1 MCMLPILPS
10 PKAVPSVAP
19 GPGYGSSVTIYGFR
33 RRVVC
38 YLTRTTDHGE
48 ELLLF
53 EHTADDA
60 AHPSG
65 VQVPA
70 GTMMPFES
78 VVDAALREVEE
89 ETGLTGLSYVDQ
101 VGATE
106 RSLNDPGGPSLT
118 NFVHLVTSAPTVP
131 GEGGEL
137 QQWEHTV
144 TGDGEDAG
152 MVFRC
157 RWEPLP
163 LSVVLADGQ
172 GAFLDRIGT

>member
-1 MCMLPILPS
+1 
-10 PKAVPSVAP
+10 
-19 GPGYGSSVTIYGFR
+19 VTSYGFR

-38 YLTRTTDHGE
+38 YVARTTGE
-48 ELLLF
+48 GEQLLVF
-53 EHTADDA
+53 EHAADDP

-78 VVDAALREVEE
+78 LSDAALREVRE
-89 ETGLTGLSYVDQ
+89 ETGLTAMSYVDQ
-101 VGATE
+101 VGAHE
-106 RSLNDPGGPSLT
+106 LGLNDPGGPSLT
-118 NFVHLVTSAPTVP
+118 NFVHLVASAPPVH

-163 LSVVLADGQ
+163 LSVALADGQ